1 MGLEIGGVFG
11 LIILIFDVWA
21 ILKVFQSGASNGA
34 KILWTVLILV
44 LPILGLL
51 IWFLAGPK

>member
-1 MGLEIGGVFG
+1 MGLEIGGLFG

-34 KILWTVLILV
+34 KVLWTVLILV

>member
-1 MGLEIGGVFG
+1 MGLEIGGLFG

-21 ILKVFQSGASNGA
+21 ILKVFQSSASNGA
-34 KILWTVLILV
+34 KVLWTVLILV

-51 IWFLAGPK
+51 LWFIAGPK

>member
-1 MGLEIGGVFG
+1 MGLEIGGLFG

-21 ILKVFQSGASNGA
+21 ILKVFQSSASNGA
-34 KILWTVLILV
+34 KVFWTVLILV

-51 IWFLAGPK
+51 IWFIAGPK

>member
-1 MGLEIGGVFG
+1 MGLEIGGLFG
-11 LIILIFDVWA
+11 FIILIFDVWA

-34 KILWTVLILV
+34 KVLWTVLILV

-51 IWFLAGPK
+51 IWYLAGPK